1 MKRIATLL
9 GAFLTLSTLV
19 LSAQPAENSLA
30 KDALHL
36 PQNVA
41 RELITPRTALPCY
54 PSREQMEAGTK
65 SDLAIPLT
73 DWQSTTNMDGSVS
86 YSTRFKRNYRFDDK
100 QIVLRV
106 EGASGALSIDIN
118 GTEIAY
124 TSAGKGRC
132 EFNLTKKLQENN
144 NTITITVHR
153 DYAAREIEPTND
165 GELTFTRATLL
176 TPPRVAVADFVAR
189 TSFNKQ
195 GDGVLNLGVV
205 MQSFLLNSKDYTIYY
220 ELYSP
225 ENKMVASANK
235 TLTTRMLSRDTV
247 NFFARIPAVERWS
260 PASPNLYRLVVYT
273 KHENRIKEFTTTN
286 IGVRTVEMVEGE
298 LRINGEPTTINGIT
312 LAYTTEEQTTEELR
326 RLKGEGYNLIF
337 TPRPELDEL
346 YTLCDREGMMVC
358 PSADIT
364 SPTKERNTSPSND
377 PAWKSAYLWRA
388 MSAYHSTKSHP
399 SVVMFSIAYEA
410 QNGICLYESY
420 LAMKALKDESRP
432 IIYPSAAGEWNSD
445 L

>member
-1 MKRIATLL
+1 MKRIAILL
-9 GAFLTLSTLV
+9 GAFLALTTTHLAAQT
-19 LSAQPAENSLA
+19 SAKEALLTPENIAS
-30 KDALHL
+30 
-36 PQNVA
+36 
-41 RELITPRTALPCY
+41 ELLTPRSALPCY
-54 PSREQMEAGTK
+54 PSREQMEADTK
-65 SDLAIPLT
+65 SDNMIPLT
-73 DWQSTTNMDGSVS
+73 TWQEVANVDGSMS
-86 YSTRFKRNYRFDDK
+86 YTTRFKRNYRFDDK
-100 QIVLRV
+100 QIILRV
-106 EGASGALSIDIN
+106 EGVSGAVSVCVNNIEV
-118 GTEIAY
+118 GY
-124 TSAGKGRC
+124 SSAGRGRS
-132 EFNLTKKLQENN
+132 EWDLTKKLQENN

-153 DYAAREIEPTND
+153 NYAAREIEPAVEGTPS
-165 GELTFTRATLL
+165 FARATLL
-176 TPPRVAVADFVAR
+176 TPPRVTIADFVAR

-195 GDGVLNLGVV
+195 GDGLLNLGVV

-247 NFFARIPAVERWS
+247 SFFARIPAVERWS
-260 PASPNLYRLVVYT
+260 PTSPNLYRLVVYT
-273 KHENRIKEFTTTN
+273 RHENRIKEFTTTN
-286 IGVRTVEMVEGE
+286 IGFRTVEVVEGE
-298 LRINGEPTTINGIT
+298 LRINGEPTNINGTT
-312 LAYTTEEQTTEELR
+312 LTYTTEEQTTEELR

-337 TPRPELDEL
+337 TPRAEPDEF
-346 YTLCDREGMMVC
+346 YTLCDHEGLMVC

-364 SPTKERNTSPSND
+364 SPTKERNTSPSNN